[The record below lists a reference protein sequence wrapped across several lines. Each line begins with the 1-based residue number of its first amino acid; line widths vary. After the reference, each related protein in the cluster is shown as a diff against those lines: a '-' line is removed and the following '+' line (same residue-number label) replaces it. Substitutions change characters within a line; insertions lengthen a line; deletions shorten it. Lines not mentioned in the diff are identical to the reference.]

1 MTIEIAY
8 TQHCGNNPSQQ
19 DALWAG
25 TRVFQ
30 EKSLAPAV
38 RMVDS
43 TTRICIAVADGVASS
58 PQPQKASR
66 CVLELLSTEMAA
78 DKHFDGRLLRRIH
91 GCLCDSLAKGKTF
104 GASTTL
110 VAAQHDQGESI
121 ILSVGDSRAYHL
133 SAGGTWRQL
142 SRDHTVLNAMIDQG
156 EAQPDKDYA
165 SFYNMLDAALIAD
178 DKETEFA
185 IHRSEATLLPGDSL
199 LLCTDGVHDVLGGS
213 YLEKLMNPQLDALVQ
228 TTALRDA
235 VLAAGAPDNFS
246 MLLLKVNSL

>member
-110 VAAQHDQGESI
+110 VAAQYDQGQTL

-133 SAGGTWRQL
+133 SAGG
-142 SRDHTVLNAMIDQG
+142 SH
-156 EAQPDKDYA
+156 
-165 SFYNMLDAALIAD
+165 
-178 DKETEFA
+178 
-185 IHRSEATLLPGDSL
+185 
-199 LLCTDGVHDVLGGS
+199 
-213 YLEKLMNPQLDALVQ
+213 LEKLMNPQLDALVQ